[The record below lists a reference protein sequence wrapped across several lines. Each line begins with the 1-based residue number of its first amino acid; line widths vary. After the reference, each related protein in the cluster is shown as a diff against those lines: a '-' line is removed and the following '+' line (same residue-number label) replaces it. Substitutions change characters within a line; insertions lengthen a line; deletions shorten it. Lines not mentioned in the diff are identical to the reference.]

1 MKLPF
6 ELRQKNVSLP
16 PAMAQEI
23 EERAQRLD
31 RFFDRVMRCRVT
43 LEGPSQHHRQGL
55 WNVRI
60 DITVPGARIVVQ
72 KAQSGVLELALKEA
86 FDAVGR
92 RLEEFVHRMRG
103 FVKVHAAG

>member
-6 ELRQKNVSLP
+6 ELRQKNVILP
-16 PAMAQEI
+16 TGMTQEI

-31 RFFDRVMRCRVT
+31 RFFDRVMRCRITV
-43 LEGPSQHHRQGL
+43 EGPGLHHRQGRYS
-55 WNVRI
+55 VKI
-60 DITVPGARIVVQ
+60 DLTVPGAKIVVQ
-72 KAQSGVLELALKEA
+72 KAELANLELALKEA

-92 RLEEFVHRMRG
+92 RLEGFVRKMRG